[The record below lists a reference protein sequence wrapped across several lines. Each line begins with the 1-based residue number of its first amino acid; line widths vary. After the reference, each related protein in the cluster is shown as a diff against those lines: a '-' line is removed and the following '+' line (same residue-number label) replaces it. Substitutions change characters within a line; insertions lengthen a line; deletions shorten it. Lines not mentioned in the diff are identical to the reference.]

1 MYEPW
6 GDMRLYGS
14 DIKNAGAL
22 NRAYFVVETIG

>member
-22 NRAYFVVETIG
+22 MRAYDVETIG